1 MPIKPTPAE
10 AIARLR
16 LDDSLGDDLNDAIE
30 QAHAQAVQFLDGQLY
45 ADKAA
50 LDAAADLR
58 GVICTPDI
66 LAAQLLLVDV
76 LVGNNTLQ
84 DREAKEA
91 AALRMLR
98 PHRNMGA

>member
-16 LDDSLGDDLNDAIE
+16 LDDSLGDDLTGAIE

-45 ADKAA
+45 ADQAA
-50 LDAAADLR
+50 LDAAADVR

-91 AALRMLR
+91 AAQRMLR